1 MDNNDFAVDKFYREL
16 REARQEL
23 DAYRALPSNKRNLI
37 KLQELREKYEAL
49 EEIERQC
56 F

>member
-1 MDNNDFAVDKFYREL
+1 MDNSFEIDRFYQELRKTRREL
-16 REARQEL
+16 NE
-23 DAYRALPSNKRNLI
+23 YRALPSNKRNER
-37 KLQELREKYEAL
+37 KFQELKERYYAL